1 MSSLRTPTAPAR
13 LLPVLCA
20 ALLALA
26 ACARDAGDWK
36 SAQTED
42 TQEAY
47 EAFLA
52 RHPDS
57 QFAPLA
63 KVRAMQLLEEHDW
76 AEATQADTPE
86 AYQGFI
92 VRHPDGK
99 WTPEARIRIE
109 NFKLMAATT
118 ANAADAPGVPA
129 APATSTVAPPASAA
143 VAPRPAAT
151 SPAPAPTR
159 SAAPAVAPP
168 APRGAGAATASNAA
182 AGHRVQL
189 GAFSSTAKAEAEW
202 ARLRSRFPLLQPLE
216 PQITAVETR
225 NGRLFRLQ
233 AGVADAAEAGRLCE
247 RLKAGGQACLVV
259 PPR

>member
-1 MSSLRTPTAPAR
+1 MSSLRTPPASAR

-36 SAQTED
+36 SAQAED

-47 EAFLA
+47 EAFLT

-76 AEATQADTPE
+76 AEATRADTPE

-109 NFKLMAATT
+109 NFKLMAASTT
-118 ANAADAPGVPA
+118 NAADAPGVPA
-129 APATSTVAPPASAA
+129 APASA
-143 VAPRPAAT
+143 
-151 SPAPAPTR
+151 PAPAR
-159 SAAPAVAPP
+159 SAAPVVATP
-168 APRGAGAATASNAA
+168 APKAAGSATASNAA

-202 ARLRSRFPLLQPLE
+202 TRLRGRFPLLQPLE

>member
-1 MSSLRTPTAPAR
+1 MSSLRTLTASAR
-13 LLPVLCA
+13 LLPLLCA

-36 SAQTED
+36 SAQAED

-63 KVRAMQLLEEHDW
+63 KVRAMQLLEVHDW

-118 ANAADAPGVPA
+118 ANAADAPVVPA
-129 APATSTVAPPASAA
+129 APASAA

-202 ARLRSRFPLLQPLE
+202 ARLRSRFPLLQPFE

-247 RLKAGGQACLVV
+247 QLKASGQACLVV
-259 PPR
+259 PSR